1 MKILSATLEAQEAK
15 IHEGLNPLNQVNEN
29 FNNLAKAIKNG
40 NRILS

>member
-29 FNNLAKAIKNG
+29 FSKTFQQ
-40 NRILS
+40 RSVRM